1 MVKNA
6 TKRNKKMNFA
16 RNSFF
21 FENIS
26 FFKLNNQKNKQK
38 GKRLFTFL
46 LKYKR
51 IEWLLLCHIEELRAN
66 EVYKFYLKMLE
77 NPCKIRLRKKETMKT
92 FHTVCKEIF
101 L

>member
-1 MVKNA
+1 
-6 TKRNKKMNFA
+6 MNFA

-21 FENIS
+21 YENIS

-51 IEWLLLCHIEELRAN
+51 IEKGKYYEKLF
-66 EVYKFYLKMLE
+66 K
-77 NPCKIRLRKKETMKT
+77 KI
-92 FHTVCKEIF
+92 I
-101 L
+101 

>member
-1 MVKNA
+1 
-6 TKRNKKMNFA
+6 
-16 RNSFF
+16 
-21 FENIS
+21 
-26 FFKLNNQKNKQK
+26 
-38 GKRLFTFL
+38 
-46 LKYKR
+46 
-51 IEWLLLCHIEELRAN
+51 ELRAN

>member
-1 MVKNA
+1 
-6 TKRNKKMNFA
+6 MNFA

-21 FENIS
+21 YENIS

-51 IEWLLLCHIEELRAN
+51 IEWLLLCHIIEELRAN
-66 EVYKFYLKMLE
+66 EVYKKLFE
-77 NPCKIRLRKKETMKT
+77 NARKPLQNKA
-92 FHTVCKEIF
+92 
-101 L
+101 

>member
-1 MVKNA
+1 M
-6 TKRNKKMNFA
+6 KRNKKKNFA

-21 FENIS
+21 YENIS

-51 IEWLLLCHIEELRAN
+51 IEWLLLCHIIEELRAN